1 MESLLQDVRF
11 GARLLWKD
19 KGFATTAIATLAI
32 CIAANSAIFS
42 VIHSVILKPLPL
54 PESERLLAI
63 YNSYPNVGV
72 KRASNGVP
80 DYYDRRRALR
90 AAEDVALYNE
100 QGLSIGEKGSV
111 QQIEGMNVTPSL
123 LRLLRAN
130 PKLGRIFLE
139 EEGEIGHQRKVIL
152 SYGLWQE
159 LFAGSN
165 SVIGQDLR
173 IYGKAHTI
181 VGVMPKDF
189 LFLNPRVR
197 LWRPL
202 AFAPEQKQQYHS
214 NSWEMIGRL
223 KPGATLQQVQAQL
236 DALNKANLD
245 IIPQMKP
252 LLINAGF
259 HTEVFRLQDEVV
271 RDIKG
276 TLYLL
281 WGGVLFVLLIGAVNI
296 ANLALARS
304 SVRIRDVATRFALGA
319 GRWRIT
325 RQLVTESMLLTLCSA
340 FIGLLLGW
348 WGLRILDTLRLNRI
362 PRGSE
367 IAMDGTVVFYILV
380 LSLVV
385 GVAIAFI
392 PLLHMLRADLN
403 LTLRAEGRTESGG
416 RAARLLRNGLVVSQI
431 ALALVLLVG
440 AGLLLASFQRVLAVK
455 PGFVPEKVLT
465 GAVALPSIRYK
476 GDSDMRA
483 YARRCLE
490 KIRAIPGIVSVGVT
504 DSIPFGGHN
513 SDSVILAEGYV
524 MKPGESVVSPN
535 QIVVTEGYFE
545 SMHVPLIEGR
555 FFDSRDAADSPRV
568 LIIDERLARKFWP
581 GSSPIGKRMW
591 RPNGPEDLV
600 QPSANSRWF
609 TVVGVVG
616 NVKLRA
622 LVDPDE
628 RVGAY
633 YFPYEQSPRDDLTF
647 ALRIAAE
654 PSAIVAGLRK
664 ALLEIDAE
672 LPLFDLQTMTER
684 IEESLVTRKSPML
697 LAMGF
702 GAIALLLSGVGIYGV
717 MAYMVAQRTREIGIR
732 IALGSSAERIFR
744 MILGEG
750 ILLLA
755 IGFALGLGGI
765 FALAKYVESILFG
778 VRPMNPIVLASVAGI
793 LAAVALVACT
803 LPARRA
809 TKVDPITALRQE

>member
-1 MESLLQDVRF
+1 
-11 GARLLWKD
+11 
-19 KGFATTAIATLAI
+19 
-32 CIAANSAIFS
+32 
-42 VIHSVILKPLPL
+42 
-54 PESERLLAI
+54 
-63 YNSYPNVGV
+63 
-72 KRASNGVP
+72 
-80 DYYDRRRALR
+80 
-90 AAEDVALYNE
+90 
-100 QGLSIGEKGSV
+100 
-111 QQIEGMNVTPSL
+111 
-123 LRLLRAN
+123 
-130 PKLGRIFLE
+130 
-139 EEGEIGHQRKVIL
+139 
-152 SYGLWQE
+152 
-159 LFAGSN
+159 
-165 SVIGQDLR
+165 
-173 IYGKAHTI
+173 
-181 VGVMPKDF
+181 
-189 LFLNPRVR
+189 
-197 LWRPL
+197 
-202 AFAPEQKQQYHS
+202 
-214 NSWEMIGRL
+214 
-223 KPGATLQQVQAQL
+223 
-236 DALNKANLD
+236 
-245 IIPQMKP
+245 
-252 LLINAGF
+252 
-259 HTEVFRLQDEVV
+259 
-271 RDIKG
+271 
-276 TLYLL
+276 
-281 WGGVLFVLLIGAVNI
+281 
-296 ANLALARS
+296 
-304 SVRIRDVATRFALGA
+304 
-319 GRWRIT
+319 
-325 RQLVTESMLLTLCSA
+325 
-340 FIGLLLGW
+340 
-348 WGLRILDTLRLNRI
+348 
-362 PRGSE
+362 
-367 IAMDGTVVFYILV
+367 
-380 LSLVV
+380 
-385 GVAIAFI
+385 
-392 PLLHMLRADLN
+392 
-403 LTLRAEGRTESGG
+403 
-416 RAARLLRNGLVVSQI
+416 
-431 ALALVLLVG
+431 
-440 AGLLLASFQRVLAVK
+440 
-455 PGFVPEKVLT
+455 
-465 GAVALPSIRYK
+465 
-476 GDSDMRA
+476 MRA